1 MGPEEALLLELD
13 YQVEA
18 AVVVG
23 TIPLPVLL
31 AVLVIPQH
39 QHLHLIQMHSKVI
52 QAEQA
57 Q

>member
-1 MGPEEALLLELD
+1 VDL
-13 YQVEA
+13 A
-18 AVVVG
+18 AVLVVQVCLGAAAAVVG